1 MLNNK
6 QGVKYTM
13 LKDVFLE
20 QLLIAVSTSD
30 EESVIRASVIVL
42 TTIVSA
48 NTSIMDDIKKKGLRL
63 KMKTLELLPTLVDV
77 ICTSNGSRFRPSKSL
92 TVTPPAASLMI
103 GDATNNR
110 HLAAINSPHI
120 PSRFLDVAR
129 NHSLEEHISLA
140 TILVKCMQFD
150 GMCRK
155 YISQAIAV
163 APFIHLLQSNENRAV
178 FIELKFFHQVFRIPR
193 SSTISLLQ
201 QIQREGGIDI
211 MDELVT
217 CVHCFRADYRIL
229 AANLLLQLDTLTGK
243 SVFQEEAMQVLFQSL
258 ASEESTLQLLSAFV
272 LSNIGGTYS
281 WTGES
286 NTVAWLG
293 LKSQIKRV
301 ARESLMTIAWL
312 GCEISKSSNSLRCSA
327 CEILLGEVEK
337 FLHPGMDLEERLL
350 ACLCIYNYASGKE
363 QRISCVH
370 TQIVEASNKYSGA
383 VNALIYDKGMLFSG
397 YSNGSIKAIGHPRMG
412 RESAGGKLTS
422 IITANDVVVCFT
434 ESGLIKGWIPLVLG
448 SQVSA
453 LLTLVTIIDLSMD
466 TDG

>member
-1 MLNNK
+1 
-6 QGVKYTM
+6 
-13 LKDVFLE
+13 
-20 QLLIAVSTSD
+20 
-30 EESVIRASVIVL
+30 
-42 TTIVSA
+42 
-48 NTSIMDDIKKKGLRL
+48 
-63 KMKTLELLPTLVDV
+63 MKTLELLPTLVDV

-229 AANLLLQLDTLTGK
+229 AANLLLQLDTL
-243 SVFQEEAMQVLFQSL
+243 
-258 ASEESTLQLLSAFV
+258 
-272 LSNIGGTYS
+272 
-281 WTGES
+281 
-286 NTVAWLG
+286 G

-397 YSNGSIKAIGHPRMG
+397 YSNGSIKGQAAAFAMSFCICVL
-412 RESAGGKLTS
+412 SSSKA
-422 IITANDVVVCFT
+422 
-434 ESGLIKGWIPLVLG
+434 PLVSFVLFP
-448 SQVSA
+448 
-453 LLTLVTIIDLSMD
+453 
-466 TDG
+466 